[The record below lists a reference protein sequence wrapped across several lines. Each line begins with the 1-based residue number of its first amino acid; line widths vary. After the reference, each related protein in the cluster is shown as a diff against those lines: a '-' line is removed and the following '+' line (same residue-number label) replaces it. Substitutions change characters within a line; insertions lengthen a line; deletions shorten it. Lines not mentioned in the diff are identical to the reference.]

1 MLLFFKKFISEK
13 VNSKLFL
20 LLSCFIFL
28 SLKTEFSPEF
38 VSHFVS
44 NLELV
49 KFIFLLFLFVF
60 LIKKTF
66 CLLDFL
72 AEFGF
77 LLGIRAWNGFVLLT
91 TFLSSF
97 LSFIFFSIFFEYI
110 INGVDGC
117 FWCLIRGR
125 FKFIFIIFFIGFVFL
140 GHNGILFFFYFG
152 FDFTF
157 I

>member
-28 SLKTEFSPEF
+28 SLKTEFIAEV
-38 VSHFVS
+38 VSHLVS

-49 KFIFLLFLFVF
+49 KFIFLLILFVF

-66 CLLDFL
+66 CLLGFC

-77 LLGIRAWNGFVLLT
+77 LLGIKA
-91 TFLSSF
+91 
-97 LSFIFFSIFFEYI
+97 
-110 INGVDGC
+110 
-117 FWCLIRGR
+117 
-125 FKFIFIIFFIGFVFL
+125 
-140 GHNGILFFFYFG
+140 
-152 FDFTF
+152 
-157 I
+157 